1 MKDLKM
7 DNFKQR
13 QGQSAATRLTP
24 VAMACSVLLF
34 SAGAAFAQQAQQL
47 EQVTVTGLRSS
58 IETSIATKRNSD
70 SIVEAVSSEDI
81 GKLPE
86 TSIAESLEVHS
97 DALRTKRRL
106 IAEEAAAKL
115 PIKLL
120 IPLIFCVFP
129 ALMTV
134 LLGPVV
140 ISITQ
145 HLFPLVNN

>member
-86 TSIAESLEVHS
+86 TSIAESL
-97 DALRTKRRL
+97 ARL
-106 IAEEAAAKL
+106 PGITAQRVNADWPTSLVSRCSMAAKWS
-115 PIKLL
+115 
-120 IPLIFCVFP
+120 
-129 ALMTV
+129 ALATTV
-134 LLGPVV
+134 QSNSTSFQP
-140 ISITQ
+140 
-145 HLFPLVNN
+145 N